1 MSRLK
6 TKLAASAEPSRFDD
20 PIGARLQT
28 NRRQARDQGVIAGNA
43 ESGAVIELAFDER
56 SVADQVVTALA
67 AESDVF
73 NFCGSLATVTKAE
86 ATGGSIIRRLPSAT
100 IRERISAACRFQGP
114 EGQARTPRWLVEAI
128 EKRGSWAGIPVL
140 RGISTCPVLLP
151 DGSILQRHGFDR
163 DSGLWLD
170 LQTADFPRIPER
182 PSGADVKAA
191 VSELTTLVSDFC
203 FAKLEHRAAWLA
215 AVLTVLGREAHSG
228 VTGPLFLIDANTR
241 GSGKSLLAD
250 VAALIVTGRSATRMT
265 DARHD
270 DEFRK
275 RITSLAADGER
286 LVLIDNISGRF
297 GSASIDAALTGT
309 VWKDRR
315 LGATELVEAPLRM
328 CWLASGNNTILAA
341 DTARRTCHIRLE
353 SDLESPETR
362 SGFKYPNI
370 REHVIQNRG
379 RFLAAGL
386 TMLRGF
392 IAAGRPDQRL
402 SPWGSFEEW
411 SDLVRGCLVWCGL
424 PDPGITRD
432 ELRATADSEAES
444 LRQALVVITKLDT
457 NRHGLSTSD
466 LVKISLG
473 NDPSYSG
480 GDADE
485 LREAL
490 ESLCDSAGRRLN
502 PRELGN
508 RLKHFKGRVIDAM
521 CFDFRISRGNRLW
534 FVRLTNG
541 GSGGSG
547 GSAGGDVRISQGGS
561 ETEKLG
567 EYSHQNHHS
576 HQNPDELD
584 SEWLNNV
591 FQ

>member
-6 TKLAASAEPSRFDD
+6 KSLADDAESVFSSDS
-20 PIGARLQT
+20 IGDTLRKNRAR
-28 NRRQARDQGVIAGNA
+28 AAAQGVLAKPVAEAVEIALG
-43 ESGAVIELAFDER
+43 FDER

-73 NFCGSLATVTKAE
+73 NFCGSLAAVSVAE
-86 ATGGSIIRRLPSAT
+86 ATGTRKIRRLPTAT
-100 IRERISAACRFQGP
+100 IRERISAACRFTGP
-114 EGQARTPRWLVEAI
+114 EGQARTPRWLVEAV
-128 EKRGSWAGIPVL
+128 EKRGTWLGIPVL
-140 RGISTCPVLLP
+140 RGISSCPVLLP
-151 DGSILQRHGFDR
+151 DGSILQRPGFDKE
-163 DSGLWLD
+163 SGLWLD
-170 LQTADFPRIPER
+170 LQTEDFPRIPQR
-182 PSGADVKAA
+182 PSSTDVKGA
-191 VSELTTLVSDFC
+191 VAELTELVSDFC

-275 RITSLAADGER
+275 RITSLAVDGER

-309 VWKDRR
+309 SWKDRR

-362 SGFKYPNI
+362 SGFKIPNI
-370 REHVIQNRG
+370 REHVIRNRG

-424 PDPGITRD
+424 PDPGTTRD
-432 ELRATADSEAES
+432 ELRATADCEAES
-444 LRQALVVITKLDT
+444 LRQALAVIVKMDT
-457 NRHGLSTSD
+457 ESHGLSTSD

-473 NDPSYSG
+473 NDRSYSG

-485 LREAL
+485 LREAI

-502 PRELGN
+502 ARELGN
-508 RLKHFKGRVIDAM
+508 RLKHFKGRVINGM

-534 FVRLTNG
+534 FVRTSG
-541 GSGGSG
+541 DSGGSG
-547 GSAGGDVRISQGGS
+547 VSAGGDCRISSGRPES
-561 ETEKLG
+561 EGLAEQ
-567 EYSHQNHHS
+567 SHHS
-576 HQNPDELD
+576 HQSPHGIDG
-584 SEWLNNV
+584 EWIDQV
-591 FQ
+591 FR